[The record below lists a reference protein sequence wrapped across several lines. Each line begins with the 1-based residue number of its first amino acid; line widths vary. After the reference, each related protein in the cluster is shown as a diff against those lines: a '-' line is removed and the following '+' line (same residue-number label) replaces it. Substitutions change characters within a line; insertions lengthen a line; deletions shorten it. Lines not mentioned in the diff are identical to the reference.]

1 MIPTLD
7 ISPDHD
13 KLPRLLTV
21 QEVSRIL
28 HLGRST
34 VYKLIQ
40 LGELPCVRFGR
51 SVRVRGREFL
61 PMISQ
66 SVGLEVD
73 ILLFIKSLLI
83 Q

>member
-51 SVRVRGREFL
+51 SVRVR
-61 PMISQ
+61 
-66 SVGLEVD
+66 LED
-73 ILLFIKSLLI
+73 IEEFIKLNADNSSNL
-83 Q
+83 

>member
-21 QEVSRIL
+21 QEVSQIL

-34 VYKLIQ
+34 VYLLIQ
-40 LGELPCVRFGR
+40 LGDLPCVRFRR
-51 SVRVRGREFL
+51 SVRVRPGD
-61 PMISQ
+61 
-66 SVGLEVD
+66 LEK
-73 ILLFIKSLLI
+73 FIESKLANTGN